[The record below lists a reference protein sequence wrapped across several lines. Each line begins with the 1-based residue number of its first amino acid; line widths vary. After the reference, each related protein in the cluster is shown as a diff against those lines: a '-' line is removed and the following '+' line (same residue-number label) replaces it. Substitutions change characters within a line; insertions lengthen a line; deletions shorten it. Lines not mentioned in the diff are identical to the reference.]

1 MSSKGIHTALSGA
14 LAQSQKLDTIA
25 NNLANVNTPGFKSDQ
40 QTFRAYLTDQQK
52 PENGANVPRTPATI
66 ESFYHQQGTDQTYV
80 DSDGT
85 ITNFDQGSLKKTG
98 NALDLAIDG
107 GGFFEVAT
115 PAGVRMTRAG
125 AFKIDG
131 NGQIVTKDGFPV
143 LRSAAAG
150 TDPAERVL
158 RVNME
163 QALSITDRGE
173 VFQGEE
179 AIGSF
184 SIVNVDDVKTLNKE
198 GGALWG
204 FKSNATNTQPVP
216 VGNPSVKQGFL
227 EMSNVNIVKEM
238 TDMIATTRVFESTQ
252 KAISAYD
259 SMSDKLINQVG
270 SSR

>member
-1 MSSKGIHTALSGA
+1 MSTKGIHTALSGA
-14 LAQSQKLDTIA
+14 LAQSQKLDTIS

-52 PENGANVPRTPATI
+52 PENGANVPRVPATI
-66 ESFYHQQGTDQTYV
+66 ESFYHMQGTDQTYV

-85 ITNFDQGSLKKTG
+85 ITNFEQGSLKKTG
-98 NALDLAIDG
+98 NPLDLAIDG
-107 GGFFEVAT
+107 NGFFEVAT
-115 PAGVRMTRAG
+115 PNGIKFTRAG

-131 NGQIVTKDGFPV
+131 NGQIVNKDGYP
-143 LRSAAAG
+143 LLKKAAEG
-150 TDPAERVL
+150 TEPAARVFKL
-158 RVNME
+158 NSE
-163 QALSITDRGE
+163 QPLAITDQGE
-173 VFQGEE
+173 IFQGEE
-179 AIGSF
+179 SVGSV
-184 SIVNVDDVKTLNKE
+184 SVVTVGDVNTLNKE

-204 FKSNATNTQPVP
+204 FKSNAQNSRAQTVANV
-216 VGNPSVKQGFL
+216 SVKQGFL

-259 SMSDKLINQVG
+259 SLSDKLINQVG